1 MTPPSVAIIATVRT
15 KSQEANYLKD
25 CIEALGATCTILD
38 SSIASDGRVLSG
50 DEKLAAMEVAARSCG
65 NRLTELSKSGDLQAV
80 VGIGGG
86 TGSQI
91 AAGAFA
97 SSDTGAW
104 KVMITTQAF
113 DTRVVPGLED
123 AIIVPSIA
131 DIEGLNRVTT
141 EVLKGAASAVAGLAK
156 ARPRRREYGTGALVA
171 ITAMGVTSEGVRAAK
186 SLLEANRIECV
197 AFHAVGIG
205 GSTMARMAGRRTFDG
220 ILDYTTHELTSLC
233 LDAETGVS
241 EARFDAPEDCARV
254 MLPGG
259 VNFVTRARGRTFELD
274 AAGRQQYPH
283 SREFTHVGL
292 FAEEMAE
299 LGSTLARKVMGSEP
313 APAMI
318 LPMGGFSSEDRPG
331 GMLENVDGRQAFAD
345 AFESEIGGKAT
356 VLRIEGHINDQ
367 ATGQL
372 AAEHLKTALA
382 ARSKD

>member
-1 MTPPSVAIIATVRT
+1 MTPPTVAIVATVRT
-15 KSQEANYLKD
+15 KSQEVSFLKD

-38 SSIASDGRVLSG
+38 SSIASDGRILSG
-50 DEKLAAMEVAARSCG
+50 NEKLAAMEVAARSCG
-65 NRLTELSKSGDLQAV
+65 DRLNELSKTGDLQAV

-131 DIEGLNRVTT
+131 DIEGLNRITT
-141 EVLKGAASAVAGLAK
+141 DVLKGAAFAVAGLAK
-156 ARPRRREYGTGALVA
+156 ARPRQRQYGTDELVA

-205 GSTMARMAGRRTFDG
+205 GSTMARLAGRRTFDG

-241 EARFDAPEDCARV
+241 ETRFDAPEDCARV

-259 VNFVTRARGRTFELD
+259 VNFVTKTRGRSFGLD
-274 AAGRQQYPH
+274 AAGRRQYPH

-299 LGSTLARKVMGSEP
+299 LGSTLARKIMGSDP
-313 APAMI
+313 APAVI

-331 GMLENVDGRQAFAD
+331 GMLENVDGRYAFAD
-345 AFESEIGGKAT
+345 AFESGTGGKAA
-356 VLRIEGHINDQ
+356 VIRIEGHINDQ

-372 AAEHLKTALA
+372 AAEHLKASLA
-382 ARSKD
+382 ARSKE